1 MNKDITIAIPK
12 GRLIR
17 GIREVFTAQGIE
29 LPNDERKYFYKDFF
43 GKGVNLFIAKPKA
56 IPQLL
61 ESGMC
66 HFGFCGRD
74 IMEDFSS
81 VLQESGKISLLKE
94 THQNEVDMVFAV
106 NQNTFFNCLHRPI
119 ICATEFPNVAAKYL
133 IGKKG
138 LSAYIL
144 NTTGSTEGYI
154 HVGADCIIDV
164 CETGETIKAN
174 GLVIKD
180 VLFKTSTCLYGVSDI
195 EVPDVIK
202 IIIEN

>member
-1 MNKDITIAIPK
+1 MNKDVTIVIPK
-12 GRLIR
+12 GRLFR
-17 GIREVFTAQGIE
+17 YMREIFAKQDIE
-29 LPNDERKYFYKDFF
+29 LPSDGRKYFYKDFF
-43 GKGVNLFIAKPKA
+43 EKGVNLFIAKPRA

-66 HFGFCGRD
+66 QFGFCGKD

-81 VLQESGKISLLKE
+81 VKQEEGKITILKN

-106 NQNTFFNCLHRPI
+106 NPNVDFNNLHRPI

-133 IGKKG
+133 IEKKG
-138 LSAYIL
+138 LSTYIL
-144 NTTGSTEGYI
+144 NTTGSTEVYV

-174 GLVIKD
+174 GLVVKD
-180 VLFKTSTCLYGVSDI
+180 ILFKTSTCLYGVNNI
-195 EVPDVIK
+195 EQPAVIK
-202 IIIEN
+202 QLLNN